1 MAARTAVPA
10 GRWPSSASCHAAG
23 RPRPVIVM
31 VQVSAGPCRA
41 AGGAVTFA
49 AGPAQGVTATP
60 SEPWDGAVT
69 VAGDKEVIL
78 PVTGL
83 IANCDR
89 APWPSLVT

>member
-1 MAARTAVPA
+1 MSLVVVVLSVRVGSEADGP
-10 GRWPSSASCHAAG
+10 WPE
-23 RPRPVIVM
+23 IVM

-41 AGGAVTFA
+41 VAGARVAFA
-49 AGPAQGVTATP
+49 ASLRQGETATP

-69 VAGDKEVIL
+69 VAGDRGVIL

-89 APWPSLVT
+89 APVPSLVT